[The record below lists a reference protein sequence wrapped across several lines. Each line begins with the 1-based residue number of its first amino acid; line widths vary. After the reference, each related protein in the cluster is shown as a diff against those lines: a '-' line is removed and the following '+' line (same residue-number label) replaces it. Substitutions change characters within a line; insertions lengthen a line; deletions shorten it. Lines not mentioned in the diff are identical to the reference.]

1 MIALLLLCAA
11 AAGGQ
16 DPERRLKLPAQ
27 AFDVAFSPDGRQLA
41 FACDEKV
48 SVGVAV
54 QGEAKPVALG
64 TPVPGCEDRAAVF
77 LPDGA
82 RVALG
87 GSGPG
92 LRLLDPATGKKAV
105 DLQDAPDDVRAL
117 AVSEAAGLLAAGGR
131 GSAIHVWD
139 LAAGRKRPLL
149 VGPRNTIRSL
159 SFSADG
165 ERIAAASDDG
175 GLWIW
180 RVEGPAESRIEIKE
194 ARPLA
199 VRFVGKEGPVA
210 AAHADGSVRLW
221 HSDSGRPGAVLR
233 KPSPVPALSIAA
245 SPDGSLLAV
254 GYADGRLEL
263 LEAVAGTLRAEVRAS
278 HGKVF
283 AVAFSPDGRRL
294 ASSQG
299 VVWDVSVLSK

>member
-1 MIALLLLCAA
+1 M
-11 AAGGQ
+11 
-16 DPERRLKLPAQ
+16 
-27 AFDVAFSPDGRQLA
+27 
-41 FACDEKV
+41 
-48 SVGVAV
+48 
-54 QGEAKPVALG
+54 
-64 TPVPGCEDRAAVF
+64 
-77 LPDGA
+77 
-82 RVALG
+82 
-87 GSGPG
+87 
-92 LRLLDPATGKKAV
+92 
-105 DLQDAPDDVRAL
+105 
-117 AVSEAAGLLAAGGR
+117 
-131 GSAIHVWD
+131 
-139 LAAGRKRPLL
+139 
-149 VGPRNTIRSL
+149 
-159 SFSADG
+159 
-165 ERIAAASDDG
+165 
-175 GLWIW
+175 
-180 RVEGPAESRIEIKE
+180 
-194 ARPLA
+194 
-199 VRFVGKEGPVA
+199 A